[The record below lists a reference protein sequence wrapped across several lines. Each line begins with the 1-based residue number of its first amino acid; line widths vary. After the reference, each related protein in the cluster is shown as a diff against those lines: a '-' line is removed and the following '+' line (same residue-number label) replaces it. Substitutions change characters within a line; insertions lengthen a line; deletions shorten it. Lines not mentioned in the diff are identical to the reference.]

1 MPLIAPLMRLLGGQD
16 VALGLSVVSII
27 MKSLSVSG
35 LFFVLDGDDYVVKDL
50 ELMYWIK
57 DS

>member
-1 MPLIAPLMRLLGGQD
+1 MIAPFLRLLGGQD

-35 LFFVLDGDDYVVKDL
+35 LFFVLDGDDYVVRDL